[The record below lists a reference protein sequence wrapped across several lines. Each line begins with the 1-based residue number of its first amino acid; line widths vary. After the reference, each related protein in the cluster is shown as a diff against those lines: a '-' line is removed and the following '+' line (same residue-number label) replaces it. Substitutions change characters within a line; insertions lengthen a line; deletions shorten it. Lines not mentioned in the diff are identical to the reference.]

1 MARRG
6 PRKAGKV
13 KAFLCC
19 FFIKILVDIFSER
32 GILNGV
38 MRNTLPEM
46 FDELKEQLQEDV
58 MTWHSG
64 LENNHAYPHLEK
76 IICDHGH
83 APNNWNDMDTLC
95 NIIIERINEYKNF
108 NN

>member
-1 MARRG
+1 
-6 PRKAGKV
+6 
-13 KAFLCC
+13 
-19 FFIKILVDIFSER
+19 
-32 GILNGV
+32 

-46 FDELKEQLQEDV
+46 FDELREQLQEDV
-58 MTWHSG
+58 MTWHDG
-64 LENNHAYPHLEK
+64 LERNPAYPHLDK

>member
-1 MARRG
+1 M
-6 PRKAGKV
+6 
-13 KAFLCC
+13 L
-19 FFIKILVDIFSER
+19 DIFCAFA
-32 GILNGV
+32 ILISV

-58 MTWHSG
+58 MTWHDG
-64 LENNHAYPHLEK
+64 LERNHAYPHLDK

-83 APNNWNDMDTLC
+83 APNNWNDINTLC

>member
-1 MARRG
+1 LAG
-6 PRKAGKV
+6 PREAGKV
-13 KAFLCC
+13 KAFLWR
-19 FFIKILVDIFSER
+19 FFIKILVDIFSEC

-58 MTWHSG
+58 MTWHGG

>member
-1 MARRG
+1 MAWWG
-6 PRKAGKV
+6 APAAGSQ
-13 KAFLCC
+13 AFSVA
-19 FFIKILVDIFSER
+19 FFIKIFVDIFFECV
-32 GILNGV
+32 ILSGV

-95 NIIIERINEYKNF
+95 NIIIERIDEYKNF